1 MGMNRNY
8 STISNLEPWFFPEF
22 VLPFDAYKIKPW
34 IIPIKLLLSNIYYE
48 NNISQKKNENNISQ
62 KKNENNIS
70 QKKNEKNISQKKNE
84 KNISQKKNEKNIS
97 QKKNEKDISQKKNEK
112 DSRPVASIK

>member
-34 IIPIKLLLSNIYYE
+34 IIPIKLLLSSID
-48 NNISQKKNENNISQ
+48 
-62 KKNENNIS
+62 
-70 QKKNEKNISQKKNE
+70 KNI
-84 KNISQKKNEKNIS
+84 
-97 QKKNEKDISQKKNEK
+97 
-112 DSRPVASIK
+112 P

>member
-1 MGMNRNY
+1 MGMNQNY

-48 NNISQKKNENNISQ
+48 NDISQNQNENNINSVKIEFQ
-62 KKNENNIS
+62 NSNQEKEGQSNLVSDPQKQNQKEYLEEDCTRSNIKKGKKKKNNPRKIRKEN
-70 QKKNEKNISQKKNE
+70 
-84 KNISQKKNEKNIS
+84 
-97 QKKNEKDISQKKNEK
+97 
-112 DSRPVASIK
+112 

>member
-8 STISNLEPWFFPEF
+8 STISNLEHWFFPEF

-48 NNISQKKNENNISQ
+48 NDISQNQNENNINSVKIELKSSNQEKEGQSNLVSDPQ
-62 KKNENNIS
+62 KQNQKEYLEEDCTRSNI
-70 QKKNEKNISQKKNE
+70 KKGKKKKTIQEK
-84 KNISQKKNEKNIS
+84 
-97 QKKNEKDISQKKNEK
+97 
-112 DSRPVASIK
+112 

>member
-48 NNISQKKNENNISQ
+48 N
-62 KKNENNIS
+62 
-70 QKKNEKNISQKKNE
+70 
-84 KNISQKKNEKNIS
+84 
-97 QKKNEKDISQKKNEK
+97 DISQNQNENDINSVKIEFQNSNQEKEGQSNLVSDPQKQNQKEYPEEDCTRSNIKKGKKKKNPRKIRKEN
-112 DSRPVASIK
+112 